1 MNKQPQSLLRE
12 LKRIGRL
19 VSFVWDTLHT
29 LSHSPQVEGR
39 DFHHGATSKA
49 TNVRMEHHPGQ
60 LYKGVNVLPL
70 RGQHDCE
77 GLTGVCVSVR

>member
-29 LSHSPQVEGR
+29 LSHSQVEGR
-39 DFHHGATSKA
+39 DFLRGATSKA
-49 TNVRMEHHPGQ
+49 TNVKMEHHPGR
-60 LYKGVNVLPL
+60 LYKGVNILPR
-70 RGQHDCE
+70 RGQRDRE
-77 GLTGVCVSVR
+77 GLTGVCVSVH